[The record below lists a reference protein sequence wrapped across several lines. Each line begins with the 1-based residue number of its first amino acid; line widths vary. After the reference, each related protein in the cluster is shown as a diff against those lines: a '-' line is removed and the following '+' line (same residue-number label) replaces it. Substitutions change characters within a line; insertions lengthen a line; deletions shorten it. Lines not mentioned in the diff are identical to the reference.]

1 MLTRA
6 TLKQKKCKECG
17 TKFQPRGSFDKVC
30 ESLDCKLAFGLKVA
44 AKSKAKREAE
54 AKRKAAE
61 QRKADKEKLARLKPG
76 YLESKAQDAINEY
89 VRIRDYFHGCISCDK
104 PAHWHGQ
111 WHAGHLKTRGANSFL
126 RFHLWNLNKQC
137 SVCNNHQSGN
147 VAEHERGIVAR
158 YGAER
163 LEFLNTAP
171 RLRRYSDEY
180 LIRLARIFRK
190 KTIILKKRK
199 GLN

>member
-6 TLKQKKCKECG
+6 TQKQKKCKECG

-30 ESLDCKLAFGLKVA
+30 ESMDCKLAFGLKVA

-76 YLESKAQDAINEY
+76 YLEGKAQDAVNEY
-89 VRIRDYFHGCISCDK
+89 VRIRDHAFGCISCDK

-111 WHAGHLKTRGANSFL
+111 WHAGHLKTRGANSHL

-137 SVCNNHQSGN
+137 SVCNNHHSGN

-163 LEFLNTAP
+163 LEFLHNAP
-171 RLRRYSDEY
+171 RMRRYSDEY
-180 LIRLARIFRK
+180 LIRIAKIFRK
-190 KTIILKKRK
+190 KTNVLKNKK
-199 GLN
+199 GIC

>member
-1 MLTRA
+1 MALSTTPRP
-6 TLKQKKCKECG
+6 KKCKECG

-61 QRKADKEKLARLKPG
+61 QRKADKEKLARLNPG
-76 YLESKAQDAINEY
+76 YLEGKAQDAINEY
-89 VRIRDYFHGCISCDK
+89 VRYRDYFYPCISCGK
-104 PAHWHGQ
+104 PAHSLVKWD
-111 WHAGHLKTRGANSFL
+111 AGHLKTRGANSFL
-126 RFHLWNLNKQC
+126 RYHLWNINRQC
-137 SVCNNHQSGN
+137 VQCNQHKSGN

-171 RLRRYSDEY
+171 RSRRYSDEY

-199 GLN
+199 GLD